1 MLAIPQHIKWS
12 INSIDF
18 GDYEGL
24 PYNEPINFF
33 FDYENL
39 YDGYDPSVNFK
50 QAIRNRLMQ
59 LSNKKLAI
67 CISGV
72 DSEII
77 AREAKDLGLTF
88 ELFFLSNWGLN
99 DYMLALCEQLATE
112 LDVKL
117 NVITVTRDDAFT
129 FSKLRYNKVRVN
141 KPTYLILP
149 MLFSAIPEDFYII
162 CGEGDINKSDGDYQN
177 NTITTEKNIES
188 LSISNT
194 EISYWLWAKQ
204 YNRNGDYYFFAST
217 KELILSS
224 WNDTLTEFNFPLISN
239 RASITN
245 LWGDNLIFKGKTTN
259 WDTEEGK
266 LENLLMRLENQVEFR
281 LDKITKGITISY
293 VNIERL
299 NESS

>member
-1 MLAIPQHIKWS
+1 MLSIPSHIKWS
-12 INSIDF
+12 INSVEF
-18 GDYEGL
+18 GDYKGL
-24 PYNEPINFF
+24 PFNKNINFV

-39 YDGYDPSVNFK
+39 YDGYNPSVNFK
-50 QAIRNRLMQ
+50 QAIRNRLTQ
-59 LSNKKLAI
+59 LGHNKLAI

-88 ELFFLSNWGLN
+88 ELFFLSNWGMN
-99 DYMLALCEQLATE
+99 DYMLSLCEQLATE

-117 NVITVTRDDAFT
+117 NVISITREDAFE
-129 FSKLRYNKVRVN
+129 FAKQQYNKVRVN

-177 NTITTEKNIES
+177 DNIITEKNVES

-194 EISYWLWAKQ
+194 EISYWLWAKEH
-204 YNRNGDYYFFAST
+204 NRNGDYYFFAAT

-224 WNDTLTEFNFPLISN
+224 WNDPLTEFNFPLISN

-259 WDTEEGK
+259 WDTENAK
-266 LENLLMRLENQVEFR
+266 LENLLMRLENQAEFG
-281 LDKITKGITISY
+281 LDKITRGTTISY
-293 VNIERL
+293 VRIERL